1 MSVFNF
7 VVDVVV
13 VTAASS
19 FFFILFEGETFNFVH
34 VGIPNKEPEE
44 IPDYDGTLGFSLVGP
59 SVRMPKEECL
69 TDSGNYSSALLL
81 NI

>member
-1 MSVFNF
+1 MVVF
-7 VVDVVV
+7 
-13 VTAASS
+13 AASS
-19 FFFILFEGETFNFVH
+19 FFLILYEGGTINFVH

-69 TDSGNYSSALLL
+69 TDSGNYSSLLI